1 LNKLTYK
8 LSPSATTQQ
17 LDSTY
22 QKTILENG
30 IRIVTEH
37 IPWVHSASLGV
48 WFDAGSRDESKT
60 NSGIAHFLEHM
71 VFKGTKNFSIK
82 EISQSL
88 ESVGGYLNAFTTKEQ
103 TCFLA
108 RMLDEHIEKAIAVI
122 ADLVQHATFPEKELV
137 KEKYVVLEEL
147 KDAEDDAED
156 FIHELLEKELFP
168 HHQLGVPVIGTMES
182 VKSFSREKLLA
193 FAKEN
198 YIPSKMVIAAA
209 GNLQHETIVELAR
222 KYFQA
227 ELQTNHFKKRVIPSA
242 TTKTSRQTIE
252 RPIQQAHLCTG
263 TTAFSVHNRLRY
275 SLLVLHTL
283 LGEGMSSR
291 LFQNIRE
298 KYGFAYTVYSFLN
311 FMSDTST
318 FGVYLGTD
326 ANNLDNAE
334 ELVWKELEKL
344 AAKPISKQ
352 ELARTKSQLKGTMM
366 LSLESMSNRMMR
378 LGSDELYFGEQTSLS
393 TITKRIDEVSV
404 ESVLETA
411 QKIIDEKKF
420 STVALRPSEKE
431 IQKL

>member
-1 LNKLTYK
+1 LKNISLNKLTYK
-8 LSPSATTQQ
+8 LSPSSTTQQ
-17 LDSTY
+17 LNSHY

-30 IRIVTEH
+30 IRVVTEH
-37 IPWVHSASLGV
+37 IPWVHSASIGV
-48 WFDAGSRDESKT
+48 WFDAGSRDENKS

-108 RMLDEHIEKAIAVI
+108 RMLDEHIEQAISVI
-122 ADLVQHATFPEKELV
+122 SDLVQHPTFPEKELK
-137 KEKYVVLEEL
+137 KEKFVVLEEL

-156 FIHELLEKELFP
+156 FTQEMLEKELFP
-168 HHQLGVPVIGTMES
+168 NHQLGVPVIGTMAS
-182 VKSFSREKLLA
+182 VKSFSREKLIS

-209 GNLQHETIVELAR
+209 GNLQHETIVALVR
-222 KYFQA
+222 KYFQLEF
-227 ELQTNHFKKRVIPSA
+227 ELNHLQKRIIPPKHTNGKKIILE
-242 TTKTSRQTIE
+242 K
-252 RPIQQAHLCTG
+252 PIQQAHLCLG
-263 TTAFSVHNRLRY
+263 TTSFNVHHKLRY
-275 SLLVLHTL
+275 SFLVLHTL

-311 FMSDTST
+311 FMRDTST

-326 ANNLDNAE
+326 EKNIENAE
-334 ELVWKELEKL
+334 ELVWKELHKL
-344 AAKPISKQ
+344 SAKPISKQ

-393 TITKRIDEVSV
+393 TITKRIDEVTV

-411 QKIIDEKKF
+411 QKVIDVKNF
-420 STVALRPSEKE
+420 STVVLKPGK
-431 IQKL
+431 

>member
-1 LNKLTYK
+1 MNRLTYK
-8 LSPSATTQQ
+8 LSPSKTTHQ
-17 LDSTY
+17 LDSHY

-30 IRIVTEH
+30 IRVVTEE

-48 WFDAGSRDESKT
+48 WLDVGSRDENNS

-71 VFKGTKNFSIK
+71 VFKGTRNFSIK
-82 EISQSL
+82 EISQSM

-108 RMLDEHIEKAIAVI
+108 RMLDEHIEKAIEVI

-137 KEKYVVLEEL
+137 KEKFVVLEEL
-147 KDAEDDAED
+147 KDAEDDSED

-168 HHQLGVPVIGTMES
+168 NHQLGVPVIGTMES
-182 VKSFSREKLLA
+182 VKSFSREKLIA
-193 FAKEN
+193 FSKEH
-198 YIPSKMVIAAA
+198 YVPSKMVIAAA
-209 GNLQHETIVELAR
+209 GNLKHNEIVSLVR
-222 KYFQA
+222 KYFA
-227 ELQTNHFKKRVIPSA
+227 TEFETNHLQKRISP
-242 TTKTSRQTIE
+242 TTKPKAKSMTLE

-263 TTAFSVHNRLRY
+263 TTTFSVHHPLRY

-283 LGEGMSSR
+283 LGDGMSSR

-298 KYGFAYTVYSFLN
+298 KYGLAYTVYSFLN

-318 FGVYLGTD
+318 FGVYIGTD
-326 ANNLDNAE
+326 AEKLENAQ
-334 ELVWKELEKL
+334 ELVQKELEKF
-344 AAKPISKQ
+344 AAKPITKQ

-378 LGSDELYFGEQTSLS
+378 LGSDELYFGAQTPLD
-393 TITKRIDEVSV
+393 TIRKRIDEVTV

-411 QKIIDEKKF
+411 QKVIDINKF
-420 STVALRPSEKE
+420 STVVMKPGK
-431 IQKL
+431 